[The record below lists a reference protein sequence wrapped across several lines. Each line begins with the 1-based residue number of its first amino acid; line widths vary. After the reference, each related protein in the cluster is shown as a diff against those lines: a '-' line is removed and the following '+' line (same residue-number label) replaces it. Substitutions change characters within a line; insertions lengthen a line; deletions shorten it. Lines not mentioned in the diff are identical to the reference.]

1 MDTIVSQVRHFMK
14 EYQFTT
20 DAYRLFATL
29 VRLCQS
35 PLSHLTK
42 GPTTKFIL
50 RNIKTMDFSLVRH
63 NLKEGNAE
71 FRGMASYTGRDANG
85 KLIVNTE
92 MDICLLLLYGHI
104 LFVNTSFGKALRK
117 SNLDLF
123 YNVIFTNN
131 LRLPFPSLL
140 SRSQKPNDKYERRSR
155 LHPICH
161 QTPNPI
167 SAICN
172 HARH

>member
-1 MDTIVSQVRHFMK
+1 MHANSPPPACAVLANDMDTITSQMRHFMK

-50 RNIKTMDFSLVRH
+50 RNIKTMDFSLLGDIRGH
-63 NLKEGNAE
+63 EE
-71 FRGMASYTGRDANG
+71 FSGRTSYSARDANG
-85 KLIVNTE
+85 KIVVNTE

-104 LFVNTSFGKALRK
+104 LYVNTSFGKALRK
-117 SNLDLF
+117 SIPSFLH
-123 YNVIFTNN
+123 THTH
-131 LRLPFPSLL
+131 LPHKS
-140 SRSQKPNDKYERRSR
+140 
-155 LHPICH
+155 
-161 QTPNPI
+161 
-167 SAICN
+167 
-172 HARH
+172 